1 MNRNILRQAPM
12 ALLAVLTLVL
22 SAPVAADTFFSWETE
37 EGTPSFTDDAK
48 RIPAQYRAVA
58 KERPRSDLHRYSRT
72 SVVAPDAD
80 RDRGLARAGDLRG
93 AIAVASP
100 GLPGTGS
107 DEAAFM
113 IRTSGSSQGVAT
125 QVGFPVSSGPME
137 PIVTDNVRVMP
148 ADSEATRHITIVR
161 QGGRVLSVV
170 RPQLNQTSGTFES
183 EADAVK

>member
-1 MNRNILRQAPM
+1 MNRNVLRQAPM

-37 EGTPSFTDDAK
+37 EGTPSFTDDPK

-58 KERPRSDLHRYSRT
+58 KERPRSDLRRYSRT
-72 SVVAPDAD
+72 SVVAPD
-80 RDRGLARAGDLRG
+80 RDRRLARAGDLRG

-170 RPQLNQTSGTFES
+170 RPQLNQTSATFES